1 MKRIFSKEKSR
12 KEKKADFYILY
23 TIVRIKSI
31 LAKASDLEAYL
42 TRIEE
47 AKKRGEHSY
56 TFINLSSYVRH
67 ILMKVG
73 YKIRFSIDENWNGV
87 YKVEW

>member
-1 MKRIFSKEKSR
+1 ML
-12 KEKKADFYILY
+12 YIAEVVA
-23 TIVRIKSI
+23 I
-31 LAKASDLEAYL
+31 
-42 TRIEE
+42 IEE

-87 YKVEW
+87 YKVDELYIKTEKWAFMPILNGDRYC

>member
-1 MKRIFSKEKSR
+1 ML
-12 KEKKADFYILY
+12 YIAEVVA
-23 TIVRIKSI
+23 I
-31 LAKASDLEAYL
+31 
-42 TRIEE
+42 IEE
-47 AKKRGEHSY
+47 SKKRGEHSY
-56 TFINLSSYVRH
+56 IFINLSPYVRH

>member
-1 MKRIFSKEKSR
+1 MMYYVMLSKRLLNNPQTKSER
-12 KEKKADFYILY
+12 NRMLYIAEVV
-23 TIVRIKSI
+23 I
-31 LAKASDLEAYL
+31 
-42 TRIEE
+42 IEE

>member
-1 MKRIFSKEKSR
+1 MMYYVMLSKRLLNNPQTKSER
-12 KEKKADFYILY
+12 NRMLYIAE
-23 TIVRIKSI
+23 VV
-31 LAKASDLEAYL
+31 A
-42 TRIEE
+42 
-47 AKKRGEHSY
+47 Y

>member
-1 MKRIFSKEKSR
+1 ML
-12 KEKKADFYILY
+12 YIVA
-23 TIVRIKSI
+23 I
-31 LAKASDLEAYL
+31 
-42 TRIEE
+42 IEE

>member
-1 MKRIFSKEKSR
+1 MMYYVMLSKRLLNNPQTNSER
-12 KEKKADFYILY
+12 NRMLYIAEVVA
-23 TIVRIKSI
+23 I
-31 LAKASDLEAYL
+31 
-42 TRIEE
+42 IEE

>member
-1 MKRIFSKEKSR
+1 MYYVMLSKRLLNNPQTKSER
-12 KEKKADFYILY
+12 NRMLYIAEVVA
-23 TIVRIKSI
+23 I
-31 LAKASDLEAYL
+31 
-42 TRIEE
+42 IEE
-47 AKKRGEHSY
+47 AKKRGEHSS

>member
-1 MKRIFSKEKSR
+1 MMYYVMLSKRLLNNPQTKSER
-12 KEKKADFYILY
+12 NRMLYIAEVV
-23 TIVRIKSI
+23 TI
-31 LAKASDLEAYL
+31 
-42 TRIEE
+42 IEE
-47 AKKRGEHSY
+47 AKERGEHSH

>member
-1 MKRIFSKEKSR
+1 MYYVMLSKRLLNNPQTKSER
-12 KEKKADFYILY
+12 NRMLYIAEVVA
-23 TIVRIKSI
+23 I
-31 LAKASDLEAYL
+31 
-42 TRIEE
+42 IEE
-47 AKKRGEHSY
+47 AKKRGEYSY

>member
-1 MKRIFSKEKSR
+1 MYYVMLSKRLLNNPQTKSER
-12 KEKKADFYILY
+12 NRMLYIAEVVA
-23 TIVRIKSI
+23 I
-31 LAKASDLEAYL
+31 
-42 TRIEE
+42 IEE
-47 AKKRGEHSY
+47 AKKRREHSY

>member
-1 MKRIFSKEKSR
+1 MLYIAEVVAIF
-12 KEKKADFYILY
+12 
-23 TIVRIKSI
+23 
-31 LAKASDLEAYL
+31 
-42 TRIEE
+42 EE
-47 AKKRGEHSY
+47 AKERGEHSH

-67 ILMKVG
+67 ILIKVG

>member
-1 MKRIFSKEKSR
+1 MMYYVMLSKRLLNNPQTKSER
-12 KEKKADFYILY
+12 NRMLYIAEVVA
-23 TIVRIKSI
+23 I
-31 LAKASDLEAYL
+31 
-42 TRIEE
+42 IEE
-47 AKKRGEHSY
+47 AKKRREHSY